1 MMHFLLFE
9 LLTMST
15 LVFPLVLLRI
25 SWESLE
31 MIAGSFCILDE
42 RAREVEYLTKAPL
55 VPDAHEA
62 VELKKCFLK
71 KKEKLKKLKEL

>member
-1 MMHFLLFE
+1 
-9 LLTMST
+9 
-15 LVFPLVLLRI
+15 
-25 SWESLE
+25 